1 MAFEDICKTGST
13 DTRIIM
19 YDGINDRFIVKP
31 WTKMQEIYDSTE
43 DAKDRYFIIDHKLL
57 SRLEFNIVPIT
68 EYRIT
73 NFRPKEIG
81 VYLTIVSY
89 YNSSRGDYV
98 YTYTLSY
105 YDGINIYLEDTTPNG
120 AVCVGFCNIY
130 TVREEISKIQ
140 HIVDN
145 ILKEVK
151 ETPDIAFNKAT
162 IDFFKDYNFT
172 FVNSKEDNKQESG
185 NLSAGNTNQK
195 TNFVKAATCPNY
207 GG

>member
-19 YDGINDRFIVKP
+19 YDGINDRFMVKP

-57 SRLEFNIVPIT
+57 SKLEFNMVPIT

-81 VYLTIVSY
+81 AYLTIVSY

-105 YDGINIYLEDTTPNG
+105 YDGINIYLEGTTPNG
-120 AVCVGFCNIY
+120 AVCVGFCTINTI
-130 TVREEISKIQ
+130 REEISKIE
-140 HIVDN
+140 HIVND
-145 ILKEVK
+145 ILKDIK
-151 ETPDIAFNKAT
+151 EAPDIAFNTET
-162 IDFFKDYNFT
+162 IDFFDKYNIKL
-172 FVNSKEDNKQESG
+172 VKSEEYNKQESV
-185 NLSAGNTNQK
+185 NLSTGNNNQK
-195 TNFVKAATCPNY
+195 TNFVKSTTCPNY